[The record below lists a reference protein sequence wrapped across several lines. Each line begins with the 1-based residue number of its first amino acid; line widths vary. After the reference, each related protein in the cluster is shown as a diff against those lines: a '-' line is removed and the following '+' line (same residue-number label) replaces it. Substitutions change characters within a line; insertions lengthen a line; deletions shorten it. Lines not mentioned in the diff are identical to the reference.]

1 MNSRRAFCPNQ
12 PRRRRAPVPEFAPG
26 LDFLSGRKLFE
37 IFIKKDKIMKSLIIA
52 IALACAAVA
61 GSVQAAGTSCPTCC
75 KDKDCATC
83 CKGKCSE
90 CKQCNK

>member
-1 MNSRRAFCPNQ
+1 
-12 PRRRRAPVPEFAPG
+12 
-26 LDFLSGRKLFE
+26 
-37 IFIKKDKIMKSLIIA
+37 MKSFIIA
-52 IALACAAVA
+52 IALACAAVL